1 MTLYYNILNSR
12 SKSCTNN
19 YLSDVKDTGYWIDE
33 RIESDKNS
41 LDTVCD
47 QNEFV
52 LFDNCALS
60 RSVGR
65 KVSDSSD
72 IVLECKWTHLLG
84 EQVKTSSEMYITR
97 NILMEYIAGIR
108 SDKVISDVKG
118 SMRKFVGIVEEQK
131 RVVSTDDVE
140 GYSVSFENLRSL
152 KDACGL
158 SETDYQLFTIGAV
171 LSKSCKTAIVTNDAG
186 IIKAYSLISERVPEL
201 SIWSRLY
208 GSDNNNNLH
217 KVDEHTL
224 RVMRRHKMDCI
235 AESEKK
241 RILEQAGFSYKNYQC
256 A

>member
-60 RSVGR
+60 RSVRR

-97 NILMEYIAGIR
+97 NILMEYIA
-108 SDKVISDVKG
+108 
-118 SMRKFVGIVEEQK
+118 
-131 RVVSTDDVE
+131 
-140 GYSVSFENLRSL
+140 
-152 KDACGL
+152 
-158 SETDYQLFTIGAV
+158 
-171 LSKSCKTAIVTNDAG
+171 
-186 IIKAYSLISERVPEL
+186 
-201 SIWSRLY
+201 
-208 GSDNNNNLH
+208 
-217 KVDEHTL
+217 
-224 RVMRRHKMDCI
+224 
-235 AESEKK
+235 
-241 RILEQAGFSYKNYQC
+241 
-256 A
+256 